1 LIEEEAAAREQI
13 SQDEKLDLLVRKE
26 KEVELGGIMESSKL
40 QKEAEKKPFGN
51 FCDTRKFIVKI
62 LLFLL
67 THVTLALLA

>member
-1 LIEEEAAAREQI
+1 MIEEEAAAREQI

-40 QKEAEKKPFGN
+40 QKEAEKKTFGN

>member
-40 QKEAEKKPFGN
+40 QKEAEKKPF
-51 FCDTRKFIVKI
+51 V
-62 LLFLL
+62 
-67 THVTLALLA
+67 